1 MRPSKKKAMEDKD
14 IFMQEIK
21 DLEKELENMENM
33 RINNRIFSVRKKKI
47 LEERNQE
54 VSAMED
60 KDGNM
65 ANTRQGMIDV
75 LMEYNEDLLNR
86 KEHPA
91 DFKEIF
97 ELKKEMMDM
106 INVTDFHKY
115 ETITPEEFEEVVKK
129 IEKKNKAMYT
139 DFIQSGPEFKRLIF
153 LITKKIYETEEIPE
167 SFLITT
173 LIPLFKKGNPRD
185 QLPITATFT

>member
-106 INVTDFHKY
+106 IN
-115 ETITPEEFEEVVKK
+115 
-129 IEKKNKAMYT
+129 
-139 DFIQSGPEFKRLIF
+139 
-153 LITKKIYETEEIPE
+153 
-167 SFLITT
+167 TT
-173 LIPLFKKGNPRD
+173 STSIRRSPSRSSRRS
-185 QLPITATFT
+185 